1 MILNVLGK
9 YNKRLIHIN
18 EKLKDCDNMNT
29 FRIYGEL
36 ITANLYKF
44 DNNSKLDLISVENYY
59 DNQNI
64 IDIPLDKRFLLVKM
78 QKDILKV

>member
-1 MILNVLGK
+1 M
-9 YNKRLIHIN
+9 
-18 EKLKDCDNMNT
+18 NM

-44 DNNSKLDLISVENYY
+44 DNNSKLDLINVENYY

-64 IDIPLDKRFLLVKM
+64 IDIPLDKRFSISQNAKN
-78 QKDILKV
+78 ILKSIIN

>member
-1 MILNVLGK
+1 M
-9 YNKRLIHIN
+9 
-18 EKLKDCDNMNT
+18 NM

-64 IDIPLDKRFLLVKM
+64 IDIPLDKRFSIS
-78 QKDILKV
+78 QNAKDILKV